1 MKYMSPSL
9 PKPKATSEVSEQDID
24 PVDRLLAYTG
34 AALASLVILTI
45 VIFGIVA
52 LIIINMRG

>member
-34 AALASLVILTI
+34 AA
-45 VIFGIVA
+45 
-52 LIIINMRG
+52 